1 MNRHVLIEKKGF
13 YHILKIL
20 IIHCFAPVTCANV
33 SYSVANHVL
42 LVKTISGL
50 WVCKYFVKVNCRV

>member
-20 IIHCFAPVTCANV
+20 IIHCFPP
-33 SYSVANHVL
+33 L
-42 LVKTISGL
+42 LL
-50 WVCKYFVKVNCRV
+50 RVPMSHIV